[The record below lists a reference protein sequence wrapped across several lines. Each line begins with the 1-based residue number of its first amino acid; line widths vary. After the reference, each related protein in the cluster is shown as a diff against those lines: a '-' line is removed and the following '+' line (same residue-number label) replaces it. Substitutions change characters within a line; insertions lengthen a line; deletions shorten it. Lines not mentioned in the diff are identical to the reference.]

1 MSLSKDGKIEL
12 INELKREE
20 GFRANVYQCSEGVDT
35 IGYGFNVKYL
45 SKDELALNG
54 GFIEPMSEEVAT
66 KILEAKVSKLIK
78 SVDEV
83 YSWVDNLPEVVK
95 IGIYDMIYQLGI
107 KGFGSFVNTQ
117 KYIKLLD
124 YSKAIENIKN
134 SKWAKQTPR
143 RANNLIKRLE
153 RARDDYKSF
162 L

>member
-1 MSLSKDGKIEL
+1 MSLSKDGLNEL

-20 GFRANVYQCSEGVDT
+20 GFRDRVYQCTAGVDT
-35 IGYGFNVKYL
+35 IGYGFNVAYL
-45 SKDELALNG
+45 SKDEIALNG

-66 KILEAKVSKLIK
+66 KILELKVNKLIK

-83 YSWVDNLPEVVK
+83 YSWIDTLPEVVK

-117 KYIKLLD
+117 KYLKLLD
-124 YSKAIENIKN
+124 YNKAIENIKN

-153 RARDDYKSF
+153 RARG
-162 L
+162 

>member
-20 GFRANVYQCSEGVDT
+20 GFRASIYQCSLGVDT
-35 IGYGFNVKYL
+35 IGYGFNVAYL
-45 SKDELALNG
+45 TKDELALNG

-66 KILEAKVSKLIK
+66 QILNHNVKKLIK

-83 YSWVDNLPEVVK
+83 YSWIDTLPEVVK

-117 KYIKLLD
+117 KYLKALD
-124 YSKAIENIKN
+124 YPKAIENIKN

-153 RARDDYKSF
+153 RARG
-162 L
+162 

>member
-1 MSLSKDGKIEL
+1 MSLSKDGKLEL

-20 GFRANVYQCSEGVDT
+20 GFRDRVYQCSEGVDT

-66 KILEAKVSKLIK
+66 KILESKVSKLIK

-83 YSWVDNLPEVVK
+83 YSWIDNLPEVVK
-95 IGIYDMIYQLGI
+95 IGLYDMIYQLGI

-117 KYIKLLD
+117 KYLKALD
-124 YSKAIENIKN
+124 YPKAIENIKN

-153 RARDDYKSF
+153 RVQR
-162 L
+162 

>member
-1 MSLSKDGKIEL
+1 MSLSKDGLNEL

-20 GFRANVYQCSEGVDT
+20 GFRASIYQCSEGVDT
-35 IGYGFNVKYL
+35 IGYGFNVAYL
-45 SKDELALNG
+45 TKDEIALNDG
-54 GFIEPMSEEVAT
+54 VIEPMSEEVAT
-66 KILEAKVSKLIK
+66 QILNRKVKKLIK

-83 YSWVDNLPEVVK
+83 YSWIDNLPEVVK

-117 KYIKLLD
+117 KYLKLLD
-124 YSKAIENIKN
+124 YPKAIENIKN

-153 RARDDYKSF
+153 RARG
-162 L
+162 

>member
-1 MSLSKDGKIEL
+1 MSLSKDGKIER

-20 GFRANVYQCSEGVDT
+20 GFRASIYQCSEGVDT
-35 IGYGFNVKYL
+35 IGYGFNVAYL
-45 SKDELALNG
+45 SKDELALND

-83 YSWVDNLPEVVK
+83 YSWVDNIPEVVK

-117 KYIKLLD
+117 KYLKALD
-124 YSKAIENIKN
+124 YPKAIENIKN

-153 RARDDYKSF
+153 RARG
-162 L
+162 

>member
-20 GFRANVYQCSEGVDT
+20 GFRDRVYQCTAGVDT
-35 IGYGFNVKYL
+35 IGYGFNVAYL
-45 SKDELALNG
+45 SKAELELNDG
-54 GFIEPMSEEVAT
+54 VIEPMSEEVAT
-66 KILEAKVSKLIK
+66 QILNRKVKKLIK

-83 YSWVDNLPEVVK
+83 YSWIDNLPEVVK

-117 KYIKLLD
+117 KYLKLLD

-153 RARDDYKSF
+153 RARG
-162 L
+162 

>member
-12 INELKREE
+12 INELKIEE

-83 YSWVDNLPEVVK
+83 YSWIDNLPEVVK

-117 KYIKLLD
+117 KYLKALD
-124 YSKAIENIKN
+124 YPKAIENIKN

-153 RARDDYKSF
+153 RARG
-162 L
+162 

>member
-1 MSLSKDGKIEL
+1 MSLSKDGKLEL

-20 GFRANVYQCSEGVDT
+20 GFRDRVYQCSEGVDT
-35 IGYGFNVKYL
+35 IGYGFNAKYL
-45 SKDELALNG
+45 TKDELDLNG

-66 KILEAKVSKLIK
+66 QILNRKVKKLIK

-83 YSWVDNLPEVVK
+83 YTWIDNLPEVVK

-117 KYIKLLD
+117 KYLKLLD
-124 YSKAIENIKN
+124 YNKAIENIKN

-153 RARDDYKSF
+153 RARG
-162 L
+162 

>member
-1 MSLSKDGKIEL
+1 MSLSKDGKLEL

-20 GFRANVYQCSEGVDT
+20 GFRSRIYQCSEGVDT
-35 IGYGFNVKYL
+35 IGYGFNVSYL
-45 SKDELALNG
+45 TKDELALNG

-66 KILEAKVSKLIK
+66 QILNLKVSKLIK

-83 YSWVDNLPEVVK
+83 YSWIDSLPEVVK
-95 IGIYDMIYQLGI
+95 IGLYDMIYQLGI

-117 KYIKLLD
+117 KYLKALD
-124 YSKAIENIKN
+124 YPKAIENIKN

-153 RARDDYKSF
+153 RARG
-162 L
+162 

>member
-12 INELKREE
+12 INELKKEE
-20 GFRANVYQCSEGVDT
+20 GFRASIYQCSEGVDT
-35 IGYGFNVKYL
+35 IGYGFNAKYL
-45 SKDELALNG
+45 TDDELALNG
-54 GFIEPMSEEVAT
+54 GVIEPMSEEVAT
-66 KILEAKVSKLIK
+66 QILNRKVKKLIK
-78 SVDEV
+78 AVDEV
-83 YSWVDNLPEVVK
+83 YSWIDNLPEVVK

-117 KYIKLLD
+117 KYLKLLD

-153 RARDDYKSF
+153 RARG
-162 L
+162 

>member
-1 MSLSKDGKIEL
+1 MSLSKDGKLEL

-20 GFRANVYQCSEGVDT
+20 GFRDRVYQCSEGVDT
-35 IGYGFNVKYL
+35 IGYGFNVSYL
-45 SKDELALNG
+45 TKDELALNG
-54 GFIEPMSEEVAT
+54 GFIEPMSEEIAT
-66 KILEAKVSKLIK
+66 KILESKVSKIIK

-83 YSWVDNLPEVVK
+83 YSWIDNLPEVVK

-117 KYIKLLD
+117 KYLKLLD
-124 YSKAIENIKN
+124 YNKAIENIKN

-153 RARDDYKSF
+153 RARG
-162 L
+162 

>member
-20 GFRANVYQCSEGVDT
+20 GFRASIYQCSEGVDT
-35 IGYGFNVKYL
+35 IGYGFNVAYL

-78 SVDEV
+78 NVDEV
-83 YSWVDNLPEVVK
+83 YSWIDNLPEVVK

-117 KYIKLLD
+117 KYLKALD
-124 YSKAIENIKN
+124 YPKAIENIKN

-153 RARDDYKSF
+153 RARG
-162 L
+162 

>member
-35 IGYGFNVKYL
+35 IGYGFNVAYL
-45 SKDELALNG
+45 TNNELALNG
-54 GFIEPMSEEVAT
+54 GFVEPMSKEVAT
-66 KILEAKVSKLIK
+66 KILEIKVRKLIEN
-78 SVDEV
+78 VDKTH
-83 YSWVDNLPEVVK
+83 SWINDLPEMVR
-95 IGIYDMIYQLGI
+95 IGIYDMVYQLGI
-107 KGFGSFVNTQ
+107 KGFDSFVNTQ
-117 KYIKLLD
+117 KYLKALN

-153 RARDDYKSF
+153 KVQG
-162 L
+162 

>member
-1 MSLSKDGKIEL
+1 MSLSKDGLNEL

-83 YSWVDNLPEVVK
+83 YSWIDNLPEVVK

-117 KYIKLLD
+117 KYLKTLD
-124 YSKAIENIKN
+124 YPKAIENIKN

-153 RARDDYKSF
+153 RARG
-162 L
+162 

>member
-20 GFRANVYQCSEGVDT
+20 GFRDRVYQCSEGVDT
-35 IGYGFNVKYL
+35 IGYGFNAKYL
-45 SKDELALNG
+45 TDDELALNG

-66 KILEAKVSKLIK
+66 QILNRKVKKLIK

-83 YSWVDNLPEVVK
+83 YSWIDNLPEVVK

-117 KYIKLLD
+117 KYLKLLD
-124 YSKAIENIKN
+124 YPKAIENIKN

-153 RARDDYKSF
+153 RARG
-162 L
+162 

>member
-1 MSLSKDGKIEL
+1 MSLSKDGKLEL

-20 GFRANVYQCSEGVDT
+20 GFRDRVYQCSEGVDT

-54 GFIEPMSEEVAT
+54 GFIEPMSEEIAT

-83 YSWVDNLPEVVK
+83 YSWIDNLPEVVK

-117 KYIKLLD
+117 KYLKLLD
-124 YSKAIENIKN
+124 YNKAIENIKN

-153 RARDDYKSF
+153 RAR
-162 L
+162 

>member
-1 MSLSKDGKIEL
+1 MSLSKDGKLEL

-20 GFRANVYQCSEGVDT
+20 GFRDRVYQCSEGVDT

-45 SKDELALNG
+45 SKDELDLNG

-66 KILEAKVSKLIK
+66 QILNRKVKKLIK

-83 YSWVDNLPEVVK
+83 YSWIENLREVVK

-117 KYIKLLD
+117 KYLKLLD
-124 YSKAIENIKN
+124 YNKAIENIKN

-153 RARDDYKSF
+153 SAKR
-162 L
+162 

>member
-1 MSLSKDGKIEL
+1 MSLSKDGLNEL

-20 GFRANVYQCSEGVDT
+20 GFRDRVYQCTAGVDT
-35 IGYGFNVKYL
+35 IGYGFNVAYL
-45 SKDELALNG
+45 SKAELELNDG
-54 GFIEPMSEEVAT
+54 VIEPMSEEVAT
-66 KILEAKVSKLIK
+66 QILNRKVKKLIK

-83 YSWVDNLPEVVK
+83 YSWIDNLPEVVK

-117 KYIKLLD
+117 KYLKLLD
-124 YSKAIENIKN
+124 YPKAIENIKN

-153 RARDDYKSF
+153 RARG
-162 L
+162 

>member
-1 MSLSKDGKIEL
+1 LSKDGKLEL

-20 GFRANVYQCSEGVDT
+20 GFRDRVYQCSEGVDT

-45 SKDELALNG
+45 SKDELHLNG

-66 KILEAKVSKLIK
+66 QILNRKVKKLIK
-78 SVDEV
+78 AVDEV
-83 YSWVDNLPEVVK
+83 YSWIDNLPEVVK

-117 KYIKLLD
+117 KYLKALD
-124 YSKAIENIKN
+124 YNKAIENIKN

-153 RARDDYKSF
+153 RARG
-162 L
+162 

>member
-1 MSLSKDGKIEL
+1 MSLSKDGELEL

-20 GFRANVYQCSEGVDT
+20 GFRERVYQCSEGVDT

-45 SKDELALNG
+45 SKDELDLNG

-83 YSWVDNLPEVVK
+83 YSWIDNLPEVVK

-117 KYIKLLD
+117 KYLKSLD
-124 YSKAIENIKN
+124 YPKAIENIKN

-153 RARDDYKSF
+153 RARG
-162 L
+162 

>member
-1 MSLSKDGKIEL
+1 MSLSKDGKLEL

-20 GFRANVYQCSEGVDT
+20 GFRDRVYQCSEGVDT

-45 SKDELALNG
+45 SKDELDLND

-66 KILEAKVSKLIK
+66 KILESKVNKLIK
-78 SVDEV
+78 AVDES
-83 YSWVDNLPEVVK
+83 YSWIDNLPEVVK

-117 KYIKLLD
+117 KYLKLLD
-124 YSKAIENIKN
+124 YPKGIENIKN

-153 RARDDYKSF
+153 RARG
-162 L
+162 

>member
-1 MSLSKDGKIEL
+1 MSLSKDGKLEL

-20 GFRANVYQCSEGVDT
+20 GFRDRVYQCSEGVDT

-45 SKDELALNG
+45 TDDDLALNG

-66 KILEAKVSKLIK
+66 QILNRKVKKLIK

-83 YSWVDNLPEVVK
+83 YSWIDNLPEVVK

-117 KYIKLLD
+117 KYLKLLD

-134 SKWAKQTPR
+134 SKWAKQTPK

-153 RARDDYKSF
+153 RARV
-162 L
+162 

>member
-1 MSLSKDGKIEL
+1 MSLSKDGLNEL

-20 GFRANVYQCSEGVDT
+20 GFRASIYQCSEGVDT

-83 YSWVDNLPEVVK
+83 YSWIDNLPEVVK
-95 IGIYDMIYQLGI
+95 IGLYDMIYQLGI

-117 KYIKLLD
+117 KYLKSLD

-153 RARDDYKSF
+153 RARG
-162 L
+162 

>member
-1 MSLSKDGKIEL
+1 MSLSKDGKLEL

-20 GFRANVYQCSEGVDT
+20 GFRDRVYQCSEGVDT

-45 SKDELALNG
+45 SKDELDLND

-66 KILEAKVSKLIK
+66 KILESKVNKLIK
-78 SVDEV
+78 AVDES
-83 YSWVDNLPEVVK
+83 YSWIDNLPEVVK

-117 KYIKLLD
+117 KYLKLLD
-124 YSKAIENIKN
+124 YPKAIENIKN

-153 RARDDYKSF
+153 RARG
-162 L
+162 

>member
-1 MSLSKDGKIEL
+1 MSLSKDGLNEL

-83 YSWVDNLPEVVK
+83 YSWIDNLPEVVK

-117 KYIKLLD
+117 KYLKLLD
-124 YSKAIENIKN
+124 YPKAIENIKN

-153 RARDDYKSF
+153 RARG
-162 L
+162 

>member
-1 MSLSKDGKIEL
+1 MGLSKDGLNEL

-20 GFRANVYQCSEGVDT
+20 GFRDRVYQCTAGVDT
-35 IGYGFNVKYL
+35 IGYGFNVAYL
-45 SKDELALNG
+45 SKAELELNDG
-54 GFIEPMSEEVAT
+54 VIEPMSEEVAT
-66 KILEAKVSKLIK
+66 QILNRKVKKLIK
-78 SVDEV
+78 AVDEV
-83 YSWVDNLPEVVK
+83 YSWIDNLPEVVK

-117 KYIKLLD
+117 KYLKALD

-153 RARDDYKSF
+153 RARG
-162 L
+162 

>member
-20 GFRANVYQCSEGVDT
+20 GFRASIYQCSLGVDT

-83 YSWVDNLPEVVK
+83 YSWIDSLPEVVK

-117 KYIKLLD
+117 KYLKSLD

-153 RARDDYKSF
+153 RAMK
-162 L
+162 

>member
-1 MSLSKDGKIEL
+1 MSLSKDGKLEL

-20 GFRANVYQCSEGVDT
+20 GFRASIYQCSEGVDT

-45 SKDELALNG
+45 SKDELDLNG
-54 GFIEPMSEEVAT
+54 VFIEPMSEEVAT
-66 KILEAKVSKLIK
+66 QILNRKVKKLIK

-83 YSWVDNLPEVVK
+83 YNWIDNLPEVVK

-117 KYIKLLD
+117 KYLKLLD
-124 YSKAIENIKN
+124 YNKAIENIKN

-153 RARDDYKSF
+153 RVRG
-162 L
+162 

>member
-1 MSLSKDGKIEL
+1 MSLSKDGKLEL

-20 GFRANVYQCSEGVDT
+20 GFRDRVYQCSEGVDT

-45 SKDELALNG
+45 SKDDLALNG

-66 KILEAKVSKLIK
+66 QILNRKVKKLIK

-83 YSWVDNLPEVVK
+83 YSWIDNLPEVVK

-117 KYIKLLD
+117 KYLKLLD

-153 RARDDYKSF
+153 RAKR
-162 L
+162 

>member
-1 MSLSKDGKIEL
+1 MSLSKDGKLEL

-20 GFRANVYQCSEGVDT
+20 GFRDRVYQCSEGVDT
-35 IGYGFNVKYL
+35 IGYGFNAKYL
-45 SKDELALNG
+45 TKDELDLNG

-66 KILEAKVSKLIK
+66 QILNRKVKKLIK

-83 YSWVDNLPEVVK
+83 YTWIDNLPEVVK

-107 KGFGSFVNTQ
+107 QGFGSFVNTQ
-117 KYIKLLD
+117 KYLKLLD
-124 YSKAIENIKN
+124 YPKAIENIKN

-153 RARDDYKSF
+153 RARG
-162 L
+162 

>member
-20 GFRANVYQCSEGVDT
+20 GFRASIYQCSLGVDT
-35 IGYGFNVKYL
+35 IGYGFNAKYL
-45 SKDELALNG
+45 TDDELSLNG

-66 KILEAKVSKLIK
+66 KILETKVSKLIK

-83 YSWVDNLPEVVK
+83 YSWIDNLPEVVK
-95 IGIYDMIYQLGI
+95 IGLYDMIYQLGI

-117 KYIKLLD
+117 KYLKALD
-124 YSKAIENIKN
+124 YPKAIENIKN

-153 RARDDYKSF
+153 RARG
-162 L
+162 

>member
-20 GFRANVYQCSEGVDT
+20 GFRASIYQCSEGVDT
-35 IGYGFNVKYL
+35 IGYGFNVAYL
-45 SKDELALNG
+45 TKDEIALNG

-66 KILEAKVSKLIK
+66 EILNLKVSKLIK

-83 YSWVDNLPEVVK
+83 YSWIDTLPEVVK
-95 IGIYDMIYQLGI
+95 IGLYDMIYQLGI

-117 KYIKLLD
+117 KYLKALD

-153 RARDDYKSF
+153 RARG
-162 L
+162 